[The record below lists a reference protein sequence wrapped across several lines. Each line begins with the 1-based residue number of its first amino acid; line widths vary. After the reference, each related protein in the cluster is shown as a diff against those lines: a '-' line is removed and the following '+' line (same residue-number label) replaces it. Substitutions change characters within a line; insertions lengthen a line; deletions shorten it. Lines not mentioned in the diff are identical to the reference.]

1 MRAGVPPSGS
11 PAEDPVDGVFRGAR
25 VDSPSVSIPSRRSRI
40 LAAAAG
46 VLLVLAGTVPVL
58 AHAELVSSDPAD
70 GSKVAP
76 PTTITLTF
84 SEGVNAK
91 RSSFNLNQDGQ
102 TLGTGKAAA
111 DGDTTMTLDGLSLD
125 PGAYA
130 IQWTS
135 VAADGDL
142 LRGTI
147 HFTVLAATAAPS
159 AAPTDAPSASAA
171 AASASPT
178 PAVASS
184 EASVLPTP
192 VASADTTP
200 ASSSGT
206 DVLFPI
212 VIGLL
217 AVAAVGAF
225 LLRRTRRA

>member
-1 MRAGVPPSGS
+1 
-11 PAEDPVDGVFRGAR
+11 
-25 VDSPSVSIPSRRSRI
+25 VSIPSRRSRI
-40 LAAAAG
+40 LAAAAAA
-46 VLLVLAGTVPVL
+46 VLLLAGTVPVF

-84 SEGVNAK
+84 SEGLVAK
-91 RSSFNLNQDGQ
+91 RSSFNLDLNGQ

-125 PGAYA
+125 PGAYT

-147 HFTVLAATAAPS
+147 HFTVIAASAAPS
-159 AAPTDAPSASAA
+159 AAPTDAPSATAA
-171 AASASPT
+171 ATAPPSSA
-178 PAVASS
+178 AVASPS
-184 EASVLPTP
+184 DVAPTP
-192 VASADTTP
+192 VASADTVP
-200 ASSSGT
+200 AASSGT

-217 AVAAVGAF
+217 VVAAVGAF

>member
-1 MRAGVPPSGS
+1 M
-11 PAEDPVDGVFRGAR
+11 
-25 VDSPSVSIPSRRSRI
+25 SIPSRRSRNI
-40 LAAAAG
+40 AAAAAV
-46 VLLVLAGTVPVL
+46 VLLLTVALPVL

-84 SEGVNAK
+84 SEGLVAK
-91 RSSFNLNQDGQ
+91 RSSFNLNQNGQ
-102 TLGTGKAAA
+102 TLGTGSAAA
-111 DGDTTMTLDGLSLD
+111 DGDTTMTLGGLSLD
-125 PGAYA
+125 AGAYT

-159 AAPTDAPSASAA
+159 ASPTDAPSAGA

-178 PAVASS
+178 PVAASS
-184 EASVLPTP
+184 EASVPPTP

-200 ASSSGT
+200 AASSGT

-225 LLRRTRRA
+225 LLRRSRRA

>member
-1 MRAGVPPSGS
+1 M
-11 PAEDPVDGVFRGAR
+11 
-25 VDSPSVSIPSRRSRI
+25 SIPSRRSRI
-40 LAAAAG
+40 LAAAAAV
-46 VLLVLAGTVPVL
+46 VLILAGTVPVF

-76 PTTITLTF
+76 PATITLTF
-84 SEGVNAK
+84 SEGLVAK
-91 RSSFNLNQDGQ
+91 RSSFNLNQNGQ

-125 PGAYA
+125 AGAYT

-135 VAADGDL
+135 VASDGDL

-159 AAPTDAPSASAA
+159 ALPTDAPSASAA
-171 AASASPT
+171 ASVS
-178 PAVASS
+178 PAVVTSPGS
-184 EASVLPTP
+184 SVLPTP

-200 ASSSGT
+200 AASSGT

-217 AVAAVGAF
+217 IVAAVGAF